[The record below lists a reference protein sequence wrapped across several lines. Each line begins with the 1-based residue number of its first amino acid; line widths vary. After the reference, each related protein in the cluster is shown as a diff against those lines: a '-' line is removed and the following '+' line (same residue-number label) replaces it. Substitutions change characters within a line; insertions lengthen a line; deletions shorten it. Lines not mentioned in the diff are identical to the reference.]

1 MMRTIVILTLALA
14 VGSLVAC
21 SENPTEGCWITHT
34 NGVKLEPRV
43 QFPVNAEHIAMNPGD
58 SYEVW
63 CAREIRDFS
72 AGEII
77 SADQQTL
84 RIARL
89 PADVGL
95 EIRPNERD
103 AVYHGHPVPSS
114 ENVWNGFEDASG
126 SMVPNDWRLTI
137 GVALAAIVLTA
148 IAAWMRR
155 SNGQEVPVGNRF

>member
-1 MMRTIVILTLALA
+1 MKTIVIFTLALA
-14 VGSLVAC
+14 VGSLIAC
-21 SENPTEGCWITHT
+21 SESPTEGCWITHA
-34 NGVKLEPRV
+34 NGVKLEPSV

-89 PADVGL
+89 PADVSL

-103 AVYHGHPVPSS
+103 AVYRGHPVPSS
-114 ENVWNGFEDASG
+114 ENVWDGFADASG

-137 GVALAAIVLTA
+137 GFGAVAAIVLA
-148 IAAWMRR
+148 AVAAWMRR
-155 SNGQEVPVGNRF
+155 SNRQEVPDGNRF